1 MAVTIELPPDVEQ
14 RLRSEHPNLDAEV
27 KEAMLVELY
36 RQDRLSRYE
45 LSLALG
51 ISRLETDAVL
61 KKHCVTE
68 DLPTPEELE
77 EDLRRLRQLDR
88 GDGSLRA
95 VSAVMS
101 TRSDE
106 QHLSCSRRRYGPA
119 GLDERGP
126 A

>member
-14 RLRSEHPNLDAEV
+14 RLRTENPNLDAEV

-51 ISRLETDAVL
+51 LNRFETDAVL
-61 KKHCVTE
+61 KEHRVTE

-77 EDLRRLRQLDR
+77 EDLRRARELLGR
-88 GDGSLRA
+88 
-95 VSAVMS
+95 
-101 TRSDE
+101 
-106 QHLSCSRRRYGPA
+106 
-119 GLDERGP
+119 
-126 A
+126 